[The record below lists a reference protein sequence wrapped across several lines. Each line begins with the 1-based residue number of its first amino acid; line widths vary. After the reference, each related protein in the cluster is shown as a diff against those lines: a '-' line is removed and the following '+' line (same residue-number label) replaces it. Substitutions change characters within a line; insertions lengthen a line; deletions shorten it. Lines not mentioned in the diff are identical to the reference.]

1 MLEDFRHCMAFHGSK
16 LANKNG
22 KNHRYII
29 KIIKTIPHDSTKIQQ
44 ISINVPYILWLLL
57 DSSGLACRSAGGLD
71 PLHRNDGAVWGRGM
85 GRFFGDFEDWASHFF
100 LHLEDWS
107 SHYCLC
113 FFVEG
118 WEFMSI
124 FPHVI
129 LKVGLVK

>member
-71 PLHRNDGAVWGRGM
+71 PLHRKRRCGLGARDGKILWGFRRLGFSLFSSF
-85 GRFFGDFEDWASHFF
+85 GRLEFPLLFVFF
-100 LHLEDWS
+100 LW
-107 SHYCLC
+107 
-113 FFVEG
+113 
-118 WEFMSI
+118 
-124 FPHVI
+124 
-129 LKVGLVK
+129 KVGNSCQYSHMLF